1 MNGLSGSTPPCIGV
15 RAHSVAC
22 GASGMIATT
31 MGNGGLPDME
41 LKALS
46 KCEPVV
52 VSMRAVGI
60 ATLPRQLA
68 EDR

>member
-1 MNGLSGSTPPCIGV
+1 MHGLSGSTPPCIGV
-15 RAHSVAC
+15 RANLVAC
-22 GASGMIATT
+22 GAAGMIATT
-31 MGNGGLPDME
+31 VDIGGLPDME

-52 VSMRAVGI
+52 ISVRAVSI